1 MFRRQAV
8 YMHADRFDVIEKNLQ
23 SAPDPNVH
31 EKCDNPTWGDD
42 FEFVPP
48 NPSPRRRAKL
58 ARRHRSLGQTAFD
71 EAAAKAEPMVW
82 VLEWPPSQV
91 AQPEFGKSYPQV
103 VCFPSRQ
110 VELACVPRGRREK

>member
-8 YMHADRFDVIEKNLQ
+8 YMHADRFDVIEKSLQ

-71 EAAAKAEPMVW
+71 EAATKARPMAG
-82 VLEWPPSQV
+82 VLKWPPSQV
-91 AQPEFGKSYPQV
+91 AQPELGKSCPQV
-103 VCFPSRQ
+103 VGRPSRQ
-110 VELACVPRGRREK
+110 VELASMPCGRREE